1 MERCPTCRARLD
13 GSDQCRRC
21 GLELTLLQA
30 VDRASNA
37 AIGRAIGRLAD
48 GDQAGAI
55 LDLEQ
60 ARRLSGD
67 PLVPVLL
74 GFARTRT
81 HREPVP
87 ESIPSCDTPFS
98 HSP

>member
-13 GSDQCRRC
+13 GAEQCRRC
-21 GLELTLLQA
+21 GLELTVLRA
-30 VDRASNA
+30 VDRASDA

-55 LDLEQ
+55 RNLEQ

-74 GFARTRT
+74 AFARTRT
-81 HREPVP
+81 HREPAP
-87 ESIPSCDTPFS
+87 DSILARDDPFG
-98 HSP
+98 HSA